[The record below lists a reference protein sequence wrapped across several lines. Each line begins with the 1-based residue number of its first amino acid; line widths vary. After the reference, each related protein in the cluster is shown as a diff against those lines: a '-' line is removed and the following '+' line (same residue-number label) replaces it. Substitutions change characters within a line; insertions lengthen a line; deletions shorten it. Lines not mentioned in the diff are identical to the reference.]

1 MYGFAIRVVAK
12 DRNIFN
18 SQLVPGQSNAMI
30 DIRELLYHRPP
41 MVFLDEI
48 IESGPNFLVAGVH
61 IRQGIPFFEE
71 SSGVPAWVGLE
82 YMAQAVAAFAGM
94 RARTSNKPIGLG
106 LLIGCRRYSSNSAS
120 FPPGTRVKVRIQE
133 LASEENGLGSF
144 DCTLSA
150 PDLIAEG
157 RIAVYGGGRNPH

>member
-1 MYGFAIRVVAK
+1 MYGFTVRVVAK
-12 DRNIFN
+12 NRNIFN

-30 DIRELLYHRPP
+30 DVRELLYHRPP

-48 IESGPNFLVAGVH
+48 IESGSNFLVAGVH

-71 SSGVPAWVGLE
+71 SRGVPAWVGLE
-82 YMAQAVAAFAGM
+82 YMAQAVAAC
-94 RARTSNKPIGLG
+94 NKPIGLG

-157 RIAVYGGGRNPH
+157 RIAVYGGGRKPH